1 MPFISLT
8 PYNFR
13 NLSNCPIDLSSREV
27 FFIGENGQGKSNL
40 LESLYYSA
48 YGSSFRTHLEN
59 EIIYKG
65 QSEMS
70 VHSMYREDNGITHT
84 TLVSLKGKNKKIE
97 KDGKM
102 VHDRKELVNTMPCV
116 LYSHDDLDFAAGSPE
131 RRRFFIDQSLSMY
144 DVMYIDLIR
153 KYKRILKNRN
163 LCLKDN
169 KVELLDAYDVQL
181 IQTGLEIQKKRKD
194 AVFKFNQIFGDLYF
208 KVTDID
214 GLSIKYSPSWK
225 KRDENHIESNPFADS
240 NIPSVENILEHV
252 RRMRQQ
258 ELIMGTTMSGPHRDR
273 IEFEVH
279 GNPFIPT
286 ASTGQRRMVALVLRT
301 AQAVYYRDATGKN
314 PVLLMD
320 DVMLEVD
327 PEKRKKITALLPK
340 YDQLFCTFLPGEP
353 YENYVRENTF
363 VYEIKSGTW
372 TRKQ

>member
-279 GNPFIPT
+279 GNSFIPT

-353 YENYVRENTF
+353 YENYVREKTF

>member
-70 VHSMYREDNGITHT
+70 VHSMFREDNGITHT

-214 GLSIKYSPSWK
+214 GLSIRFSPSWK
-225 KRDENHIESNPFADS
+225 KKDENHIESNPFADS

>member
-27 FFIGENGQGKSNL
+27 FFIGKNGQGKSNL

-65 QSEMS
+65 QTEMS
-70 VHSMYREDNGITHT
+70 VHSMFREDNGITHT
-84 TLVSLKGKNKKIE
+84 TLVSLRGKNKKIE

-153 KYKRILKNRN
+153 KYKRILKSRN
-163 LCLKDN
+163 ICLKDN
-169 KVELLDAYDVQL
+169 KVELLDAYDIQL

-194 AVFKFNQIFGDLYF
+194 AVFKFNQIFGNLYY

-214 GLSIKYSPSWK
+214 GLNIKYNPSWK

-286 ASTGQRRMVALVLRT
+286 ASTGQRRMVVLVLRT

-327 PEKRKKITALLPK
+327 PEKRRKITALLPK

>member
-327 PEKRKKITALLPK
+327 PEKRKKITSLLPK